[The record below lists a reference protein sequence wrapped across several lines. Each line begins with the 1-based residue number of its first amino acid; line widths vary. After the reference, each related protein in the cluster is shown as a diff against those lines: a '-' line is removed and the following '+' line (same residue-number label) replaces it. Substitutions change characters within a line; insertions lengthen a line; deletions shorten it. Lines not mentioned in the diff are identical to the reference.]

1 MIVESCEEHL
11 RLLLFHY
18 FRRKVMEEADAAGF
32 IFQIC
37 GCSFMTAL
45 FYFGFLLLPLC
56 LACVWALVLLLAAVL
71 SGGQGVGVKI
81 TGWRRSF
88 VGGFTSLIASI
99 DRNKAD
105 FNLSA
110 SDRAALLS

>member
-1 MIVESCEEHL
+1 MFFHDCS
-11 RLLLFHY
+11 LLFW
-18 FRRKVMEEADAAGF
+18 FFVA
-32 IFQIC
+32 
-37 GCSFMTAL
+37 SFV
-45 FYFGFLLLPLC
+45 FGLC
-56 LACVWALVLLLAAVL
+56 LGPCSLVGRRSLR
-71 SGGQGVGVKI
+71 GQGVGVKI

>member
-1 MIVESCEEHL
+1 
-11 RLLLFHY
+11 
-18 FRRKVMEEADAAGF
+18 MEEADAAGF

-71 SGGQGVGVKI
+71 SVVK
-81 TGWRRSF
+81 
-88 VGGFTSLIASI
+88 ASG
-99 DRNKAD
+99 
-105 FNLSA
+105 
-110 SDRAALLS
+110 